1 MRTKATAEGRGLADW
16 LTVRVVLLGRD
27 GEPPGPESGR
37 ILLVR
42 ADHTFADLADAIDT
56 AFARWDLTPPHAF
69 EVAGRHVWSDVTIA
83 DGDVRPEPSSRVE
96 VGEVRLRV
104 GSTFRYVFDLGERW
118 EHACEVERVDVDPV
132 AEYGDAPELP
142 VPVFGWGT
150 IPDQYGREHEDE
162 DNEAEPPDQQE
173 FRALE
178 DPDLP
183 SWDDEDDAAFLAA
196 EDEARSDAWQVVA
209 AAIAPLHR
217 PVDRE
222 ELARAARTLRHHATD
237 ERFPY
242 DLLWAAAQLDEL
254 PEDDQRLWTALAAAA
269 VEPRGE
275 LPIQPDVE
283 AAWTALEPADWAGAV
298 IEVVRAGVGQR
309 CGPEDLVALLAGSPD
324 IDGPALTPDDIEM
337 LELAFTPVVGLWRVL
352 GAVDDRQ
359 RLTPLGRW
367 GLPEALR
374 AAWGR

>member
-1 MRTKATAEGRGLADW
+1 MADW

-27 GEPPGPESGR
+27 GDAPGMEPGR

-42 ADHTFADLADAIDT
+42 ADHTFADLAEAVDT

-69 EVAGRHVWSDVTIA
+69 DVAGRHLWSDVAVA
-83 DGDVRPEPSSRVE
+83 DGSERAERSGAVQ

-104 GSTFRYVFDLGERW
+104 GSTFRYIFDLGERW
-118 EHACEVERVDVDPV
+118 EHLCEVERVDVDPL

-150 IPDQYGREHEDE
+150 IPDQYGREREDE
-162 DNEAEPPDQQE
+162 DDEDEDADGFEPGPQ
-173 FRALE
+173 
-178 DPDLP
+178 PGLP

-209 AAIAPLHR
+209 TSIAQVRR
-217 PVDRE
+217 PVDAE
-222 ELARAARTLRHHATD
+222 ELSRAARVLRHHAGED
-237 ERFPY
+237 RFPY
-242 DLLWAAAQLDEL
+242 DLLWAAAALDEL
-254 PEDDQRLWTALAAAA
+254 PEDDERLWTTLAAAV

-309 CGPEDLVALLAGSPD
+309 CEPEDLVALVAGSPD
-324 IDGPALTPDDIEM
+324 IDGPPLTADDVEM

-352 GAVDDRQ
+352 GAVDDRH
-359 RLTPLGRW
+359 RLTRLGRW
-367 GLPEALR
+367 GLPESLR